1 MAEFPEIMYSIWKRK
16 VIIPRKRVIDAMTTK
31 ALADFTSALKF
42 SNLSGHSIEMAKR
55 CMLDWLGIAIRGSQ
69 EKSSTIV
76 RETVMDGA
84 QKATVFSEA
93 SPKTSVPNAA
103 FCNGAA
109 SHSLDFDDLH
119 NPSIIHLA
127 CVVVPPVFAIAEAEH
142 KSGKDMIAAVC
153 AGYEA
158 GGRVG
163 ESVIPESYFFWHT
176 TGTAGTFGA
185 AAAAANLLGL
195 DAEQTLNCY
204 GSAGT
209 QAAGLWEFLKEGAM
223 SKVLH
228 AGKSSYAGV
237 LSAYLSQKG
246 FTGASQILEGEK
258 GFCRAMVEEPH
269 LEKLTE
275 GLGAGR
281 LKIDDNS
288 FKPYAC
294 CKHSHAALY
303 AIQTLRGENALRPED
318 VAQVKL
324 YVNEITNYLINNP
337 EPKNPYGC
345 KFSIQYCA
353 AAMLKNGVV
362 GIEEFAPEA
371 ISDAVV
377 RDLMGRTEVVL
388 DAEMEKVHAD
398 NPAKLASRV
407 ELVLKD
413 GRRLERQVDFP
424 KGDPDNPLTWEEA
437 KAKFMHLAIPVYGE
451 KKSENLCKLIERLE
465 ESGDFSKDLAACL
478 SD

>member
-1 MAEFPEIMYSIWKRK
+1 
-16 VIIPRKRVIDAMTTK
+16 MTTK
-31 ALADFTSALKF
+31 ALAEFTSALKYKK
-42 SNLSGHSIEMAKR
+42 LSGHSVEMAKR
-55 CMLDWLGIAIRGSQ
+55 CMLDWLGIAIRGSR

-76 RETVMDGA
+76 RETVIDSNA
-84 QKATVFSEA
+84 QKATVFSG
-93 SPKTSVPNAA
+93 SDLKTSVLNAA
-103 FCNGAA
+103 FCNGSA

-127 CVVVPPVFAIAEAEH
+127 CVVIPPVFAIAEAEH
-142 KSGKDMIAAVC
+142 KSGKDMITAVC

-158 GGRVG
+158 GGRIG

-185 AAAAANLLGL
+185 AAAAANLLNL
-195 DAEQTLNCY
+195 SPEQTLNCY

-228 AGKSSYAGV
+228 AGKSAYAGV

-246 FTGASQILEGEK
+246 FTGASKILEGEK
-258 GFCRAMVEEPH
+258 GFCRAMVKEPH

-275 GLGAGR
+275 GLGNGR

-294 CKHSHAALY
+294 CKHSHAALF
-303 AIQTLRGENALRPED
+303 AIQTLRKEYNLKPED
-318 VAQVKL
+318 VVQVKI

-337 EPKNPYGC
+337 APKNPYGC
-345 KFSIQYCA
+345 KFSIQYCTS
-353 AAMLKNGVV
+353 AMLKNGVV
-362 GIEEFAPEA
+362 GIEEFMPEV
-371 ISDAVV
+371 IQDIVI
-377 RDLMGRTEVVL
+377 RDLMNRTEVIP
-388 DAEMEKVHAD
+388 DAEMEKIHAE
-398 NPAKLASRV
+398 NPAKLASKV
-407 ELVLKD
+407 ELILKD

-424 KGDPDNPLTWEEA
+424 KGDPDNPFTWDEA
-437 KAKFMHLAIPVYGE
+437 KAKFMHLAIPVYGKE
-451 KKSENLCKLIERLE
+451 KSEKLCKLIEHLE
-465 ESGDFSKDLAACL
+465 KSNDFAKDLADCL